1 MIGPEGVIYTEDAEG
16 RLVAMRPAAPPSE
29 DDLQDLIARFPEI
42 VSHEGNALLLVMREH
57 GVPDGHEAADRWSL
71 DHLFVSR
78 EAVPVL
84 IEVKRAS
91 DTRLRREVIGQ
102 IMDYAAN
109 GVVFWPEGRLENS
122 FVDTCRARGADP
134 ALTLQEFLEDRD
146 PSVFWSQ
153 VQSNLTAG
161 NIMLVIAADVVPP
174 ELARIVEFL
183 NDQMRAE
190 VRAVELRYF
199 VGQDG
204 RRSLAPRIIGAT
216 EKTRAL
222 KSSGPTA
229 RLQSMSVEEWFQQVL
244 SGADAATISGARK
257 HIELIERLGGH
268 VAVSPNGNAPC
279 LRAVFSADDGTEV
292 RPVELW
298 PSGGIVLNFRNIM
311 RRPAFRDE
319 GTRLAI
325 MDRFVAAVGSLS
337 TRNPS
342 GYPSFPASALADP
355 KVAAAYDQAV
365 AELVRLSRA

>member
-1 MIGPEGVIYTEDAEG
+1 MTGLEGVIYSEDAEG

-42 VSHEGNALLLVMREH
+42 VSHESNPLLLVMREQ

-78 EAVPVL
+78 DAIPVL

-91 DTRLRREVIGQ
+91 DTRIRREVIGQ

-122 FVDTCRARGADP
+122 FIDTCRARGTDP

-153 VQSNLTAG
+153 VQSNMTAG
-161 NIMLVIAADVVPP
+161 NIMLVIAADVIPP

-204 RRSLAPRIIGAT
+204 RRSLAPRIIGET
-216 EKTRAL
+216 EKTRAT
-222 KSSGPTA
+222 KSSGRAA
-229 RLQSMSVEEWFQQVL
+229 RLNAMSVEDWFSQVL
-244 SGADAATISGARK
+244 SGADAATMSGARK
-257 HIELIERLGGH
+257 HVELMERLGGQ
-268 VAVSPNGNAPC
+268 VSVSPNGSAPC
-279 LRAVFSADDGTEV
+279 VRAIFSADDGTEV

-298 PSGGIVLNFRNIM
+298 PSGGIVLNLRNIM
-311 RRPAFRDE
+311 RRPAFRNE
-319 GTRLAI
+319 GARLAL

-342 GYPSFPASALADP
+342 GYPNFPASALADP
-355 KVAAAYDQAV
+355 NVAAGYEQAV
-365 AELVRLSRA
+365 ADLVHLSRS